1 MGSFRIF
8 CPNVTPEAFATVRSI
23 LLCDRL
29 FVCSPLLFPT
39 ADIQLRLS
47 HAGDIHIDRHGSRD
61 ILALPGR
68 LHPLQFV
75 Q

>member
-1 MGSFRIF
+1 MSFGCGRR
-8 CPNVTPEAFATVRSI
+8 PRWDHSTV
-23 LLCDRL
+23 RL
-29 FVCSPLLFPT
+29 FVCSPFPFPAAQQANSPT
-39 ADIQLRLS
+39 AAIELRLF

-68 LHPLQFV
+68 LHPLQFM